1 MGQSRQRTRPVLRTG
16 GRSASGVSR
25 GGRKEVL
32 QLKESDGS
40 SWYSKDSA
48 TKTTSYGRAGHKAF
62 QSISGLVGNKDQGSN
77 KGLPKHAEVSRQK
90 QRALMLEQTGRS
102 GQVQG

>member
-1 MGQSRQRTRPVLRTG
+1 ME
-16 GRSASGVSR
+16 
-25 GGRKEVL
+25 GRKEVL

-48 TKTTSYGRAGHKAF
+48 TKTTSHGRAGHKAF

-77 KGLPKHAEVSRQK
+77 KGLPEHDEASRRK
-90 QRALMLEQTGRS
+90 QRALMSEQTGRL
-102 GQVQG
+102 GWAQVQG